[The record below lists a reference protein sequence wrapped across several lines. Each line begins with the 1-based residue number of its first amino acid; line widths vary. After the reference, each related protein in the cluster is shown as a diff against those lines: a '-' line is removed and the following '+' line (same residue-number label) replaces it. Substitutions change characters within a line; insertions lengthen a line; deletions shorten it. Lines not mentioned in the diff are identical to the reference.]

1 MDVDRNNAVKRK
13 ADEAERGEAAGGR
26 SSSRRKEM
34 ESSAH
39 AWGGLH
45 RESWTVAF

>member
-1 MDVDRNNAVKRK
+1 MRIGIMLWREKTMSQR
-13 ADEAERGEAAGGR
+13 EGEAAGGR

-39 AWGGLH
+39 TWDGLH
-45 RESWTVAF
+45 KESWTIGF

>member
-1 MDVDRNNAVKRK
+1 MLWREKPMRQREGK
-13 ADEAERGEAAGGR
+13 AARGR

-39 AWGGLH
+39 AWDGLH
-45 RESWTVAF
+45 RESWTVGF